1 MAMGDEVVP
10 GCLGPRSGVHEDVL
24 RGTDAETGGWEGVF
38 RGGEFV
44 REEGMRAE
52 MERRLGLDG

>member
-1 MAMGDEVVP
+1 MARGDEVRP
-10 GCLGPRSGVHEDVL
+10 ACLGPRAGVHDDIL
-24 RGTDAETGGWEGVF
+24 RGTDAETGGWKGVF
-38 RGGEFV
+38 AGGEFG